1 MLLSPSMDSSVGFVD
16 KSSFSRLVALFA
28 GLDAALWCAYRLV
41 PFCPFR
47 FNTFIS
53 LSISFELHFSTMV
66 KKRKSRAS
74 AGDGEDS
81 KKRSK
86 STSTAMER
94 QISGSSAGQASAQ
107 STTAD
112 SEQEETCP
120 RCPSGKPPQPSAYPP
135 EIAGKG
141 DTPAMLRQAEKEGED
156 GIDLPWIGCTK
167 CKTWYHAAC
176 LVLDG
181 MPTLNAEAARNGSG
195 ESEQAAQMQVDVKE
209 EVTGAP
215 QEEEEEVVNGRK
227 TLPEELLTTVD
238 ERGYWWDWTYRVD
251 KW

>member
-1 MLLSPSMDSSVGFVD
+1 M
-16 KSSFSRLVALFA
+16 A
-28 GLDAALWCAYRLV
+28 
-41 PFCPFR
+41 
-47 FNTFIS
+47 
-53 LSISFELHFSTMV
+53 

-74 AGDGEDS
+74 AGNGEDS

-120 RCPSGKPPQPSAYPP
+120 LCPSGKPPQPSAYPP

-209 EVTGAP
+209 EETGAP